1 MFVFR
6 SFFLAS
12 PFPPSKQR
20 WKTFAS
26 YLIQKEKFIMCIR
39 QHRESERGDNVEL
52 KMHKDDEVSSEAEE
66 KVFNSERFGNANCDD
81 TKNFH
86 R

>member
-1 MFVFR
+1 
-6 SFFLAS
+6 
-12 PFPPSKQR
+12 
-20 WKTFAS
+20 
-26 YLIQKEKFIMCIR
+26 MCIR